1 MTTSIGAEKLLTK
14 NEQPLIKNC
23 HSARSQRNP
32 PQPESTILQKC
43 SANMKPDKRQ
53 SLLLK
58 QGTRQRYLFSSL
70 LLNFILEVLANTVQ
84 KENAVESIQPGNEQN
99 YLFTDITLFV

>member
-1 MTTSIGAEKLLTK
+1 MTTSIGAEKLFTK
-14 NEQPLIKNC
+14 NEQPLIKNS
-23 HSARSQRNP
+23 HSARSQRNL
-32 PQPESTILQKC
+32 PQPESSILQKC

-58 QGTRQRYLFSSL
+58 QGTLQRYLFSSL

-84 KENAVESIQPGNEQN
+84 KENAV
-99 YLFTDITLFV
+99 